1 MAKLA
6 ADAALLSSPTMVT
19 DLNAAEIGATRRTEE
34 IERQA
39 REGGT
44 GQGGVTNNIITN
56 NNVSQD
62 NSANTT
68 GQFNNGSSSP
78 DANAAEAVRSSG
90 PG

>member
-1 MAKLA
+1 MIAPA
-6 ADAALLSSPTMVT
+6 FEQF
-19 DLNAAEIGATRRTEE
+19 NRTQE

-62 NSANTT
+62 NSATSA
-68 GQFNNGSSSP
+68 GQFNTGSSSP
-78 DANAAEAVRSSG
+78 DGNTATAVLSSG

>member
-1 MAKLA
+1 
-6 ADAALLSSPTMVT
+6 MVT

-78 DANAAEAVRSSG
+78 AANAAEAVRSSG
-90 PG
+90 PGRLITL